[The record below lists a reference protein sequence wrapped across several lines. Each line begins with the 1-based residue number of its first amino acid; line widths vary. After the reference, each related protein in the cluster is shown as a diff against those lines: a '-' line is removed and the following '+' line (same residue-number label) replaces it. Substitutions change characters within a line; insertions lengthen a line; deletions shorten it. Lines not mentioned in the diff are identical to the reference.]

1 MGLYGSSASAK
12 VGIAAGSR
20 GSACRRKRSKISSR
34 VKTALLADSSVK
46 GTAVE
51 VESFRGVVQLSGF
64 VDNQEMANRAVA
76 IAKGVP
82 GVREVKNDMRLR
94 PRG

>member
-1 MGLYGSSASAK
+1 M
-12 VGIAAGSR
+12 
-20 GSACRRKRSKISSR
+20 
-34 VKTALLADSSVK
+34 KTALLADSSVK

-82 GVREVKNDMRLR
+82 GVREVENDMRLR